1 MSPSGSSTQSA
12 GTSAA
17 AKPFCRRASR
27 NSAAGANTDGADG
40 FLLSSKGDIAV
51 LNATVSNGRAPS
63 EREAGAAAAGGFG
76 LRVLDLESS
85 ADQVVDKVD
94 LRAGE
99 ILHRDRIDQHDGAGA
114 LDGKIVG
121 RARALHVELVLKA
134 GAAATFHR
142 HAQHGAGRLG
152 LEDFADPPRRPFADR
167 DVLAHSVC
175 CPIGRTYAS

>member
-27 NSAAGANTDGADG
+27 NSAAGAKTDGADG

-51 LNATVSNGRAPS
+51 LNAPVSNGRAPS

-76 LRVLDLESS
+76 LRILHLESG

-94 LRAGE
+94 FLDGQVV
-99 ILHRDRIDQHDGAGA
+99 HRDRVDQ
-114 LDGKIVG
+114 
-121 RARALHVELVLKA
+121 
-134 GAAATFHR
+134 
-142 HAQHGAGRLG
+142 
-152 LEDFADPPRRPFADR
+152 
-167 DVLAHSVC
+167 
-175 CPIGRTYAS
+175 